1 MNTLIEEF
9 TLGEQKAEERFNCI
23 PLTITTLHPE
33 ILRAIADRQVKTQKK
48 ASQVRYNLTRFVDS
62 GYHGVRLV
70 SPAFGPKPGISFRK
84 LRHRGLR

>member
-48 ASQVRYNLTRFVDS
+48 RARCDIT
-62 GYHGVRLV
+62 
-70 SPAFGPKPGISFRK
+70 
-84 LRHRGLR
+84 

>member
-1 MNTLIEEF
+1 MNTLIEEL

-48 ASQVRYNLTRFVDS
+48 RARCDIT
-62 GYHGVRLV
+62 
-70 SPAFGPKPGISFRK
+70 
-84 LRHRGLR
+84 